1 MRNMRG
7 KLEHILE
14 GRGVREGS
22 LTKRRAGKPRRQT
35 QTGFRGVLHTWV
47 RYGWAT
53 RWSRP
58 SSAASSTF
66 GLRSPRHSSSS
77 TARVLT
83 PRFPPLRVFGPAGHL
98 RPKRLQ
104 RRLEV
109 GVGPRRG
116 VPVEK
121 DSLPAI
127 KAYRSA
133 LQDGLA
139 LLWRQPG
146 LPPPEHL
153 SEVLAAVAE
162 ETIPVCKR

>member
-83 PRFPPLRVFGPAGHL
+83 PRFPPLCFRARGPPTPQAPPAPPRSRRGPPSRGPCGERQSPCHQSIPLRPAG
-98 RPKRLQ
+98 RP
-104 RRLEV
+104 
-109 GVGPRRG
+109 G
-116 VPVEK
+116 
-121 DSLPAI
+121 
-127 KAYRSA
+127 SA
-133 LQDGLA
+133 L
-139 LLWRQPG
+139 
-146 LPPPEHL
+146 
-153 SEVLAAVAE
+153 AATRAS
-162 ETIPVCKR
+162 TSGAPLRGPCRRR

>member
-1 MRNMRG
+1 M
-7 KLEHILE
+7 
-14 GRGVREGS
+14 GS
-22 LTKRRAGKPRRQT
+22 LRLGDEMVSHVISGELHVWFALAASFIILHRSRAHPPVPT
-35 QTGFRGVLHTWV
+35 TPGFR
-47 RYGWAT
+47 
-53 RWSRP
+53 
-58 SSAASSTF
+58 
-66 GLRSPRHSSSS
+66 
-77 TARVLT
+77 ARGPPT
-83 PRFPPLRVFGPAGHL
+83 PQA
-98 RPKRLQ
+98 LQ

-127 KAYRSA
+127 KADRSA

-162 ETIPVCKR
+162 ETIP